1 MGEDPS
7 ESVVDHRARSHDHE
21 NLFIPGAPSM
31 VTGGCT
37 NGTLT
42 FCALG
47 LMSAAEIGRAYPARE
62 AAADAGAA

>member
-1 MGEDPS
+1 MGENPT
-7 ESVVDHRARSHDHE
+7 ESVVDSRARSHDHE

-47 LMSAAEIGRAYPARE
+47 LMSADEIGRAYPTRE
-62 AAADAGAA
+62 GSAAA